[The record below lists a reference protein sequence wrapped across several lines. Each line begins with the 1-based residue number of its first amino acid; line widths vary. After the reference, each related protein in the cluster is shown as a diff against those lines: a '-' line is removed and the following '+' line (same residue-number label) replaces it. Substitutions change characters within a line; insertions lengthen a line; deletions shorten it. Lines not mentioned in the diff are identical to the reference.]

1 MAPAEV
7 VTELSLTRFA
17 QCYALN
23 HGSSWWGARESHG
36 TVSMASCAT
45 APSAYCGFAWSRYL
59 LRWSVHQ
66 LIRLDLDPGNVGA
79 EPKGGMSIPALQSF
93 ERALHED
100 QWLVKELT
108 DSEQAAHEAL
118 SQIRAARLRACR
130 DLGYP

>member
-1 MAPAEV
+1 
-7 VTELSLTRFA
+7 
-17 QCYALN
+17 
-23 HGSSWWGARESHG
+23 
-36 TVSMASCAT
+36 
-45 APSAYCGFAWSRYL
+45 
-59 LRWSVHQ
+59 
-66 LIRLDLDPGNVGA
+66 
-79 EPKGGMSIPALQSF
+79 MSIPALQSF